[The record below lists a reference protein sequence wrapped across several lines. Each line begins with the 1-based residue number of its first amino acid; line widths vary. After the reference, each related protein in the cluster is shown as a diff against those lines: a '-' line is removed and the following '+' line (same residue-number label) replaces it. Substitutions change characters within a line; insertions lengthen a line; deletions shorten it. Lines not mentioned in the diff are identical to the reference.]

1 MATKM
6 MDDPLKKKRKIR
18 TKGLDGTDMDDHTD
32 EIDRGEESDG
42 RDDKKKE
49 LKKMDPKEKE
59 QLTMPMA
66 AMGMMFPMTMMMPMM
81 LPFAQPGAT
90 DELPKKKKRGRPSKK
105 MLAAAQQ
112 ASAIQAQLS
121 DAQLQV
127 PVWPFGM
134 PLLPVG
140 FKFPVNN
147 PSTPPVV
154 MVAPNGKTKED
165 ALAKSD
171 ALEDHDDDHHGRRS
185 SITDGSISPD
195 DKSKMPASLADELKK
210 KVRNSTGKPRGRPR
224 TRPRPGDMIA
234 RPKIINIAPA
244 VNYEPLQGHIG
255 HKSDDSDAKAESGDE
270 DHDDHVG
277 GLPHSKTDEVPVVV

>member
-1 MATKM
+1 MTTLKVE
-6 MDDPLKKKRKIR
+6 DPLKKKRKIR
-18 TKGLDGTDMDDHTD
+18 SKGLDGTDMDDHTD
-32 EIDRGEESDG
+32 EMDRGEESDG

-49 LKKMDPKEKE
+49 LKKSLDAKDKET
-59 QLTMPMA
+59 LTMPMA

-81 LPFAQPGAT
+81 LPFAQPGT
-90 DELPKKKKRGRPSKK
+90 GDELPKKKKRGRPSKK

-140 FKFPVNN
+140 FKFPVTN

-154 MVAPNGKTKED
+154 MVAPSGKAKED
-165 ALAKSD
+165 LAKAD
-171 ALEDHDDDHHGRRS
+171 AIEDHDDHRRS

-195 DKSKMPASLADELKK
+195 DKTKMPVLSEELKK

-244 VNYEPLQGHIG
+244 VNYEPLQGHLG
-255 HKSDDSDAKAESGDE
+255 HKSDDSDAKADSGDE

-277 GLPHSKTDEVPVVV
+277 GLPHSKADEVPVVV